1 MGHSG
6 RGPVGSSDSPI
17 ATIDTEMMCELQKTF
32 VSVSEVTQGPWLK
45 TESNTIYALHERS
58 GLGGRVAKCN
68 RMWLHVYF
76 DRDVPEAEQQAT
88 VDAIAAVPEM
98 LAAIKAKAVR

>member
-1 MGHSG
+1 MVRKSAITSRVPSRGKTVNAEHIELMRGKNSHS
-6 RGPVGSSDSPI
+6 DI
-17 ATIDTEMMCELQKTF
+17 TA
-32 VSVSEVTQGPWLK
+32 GPWLK

-58 GLGGRVAKCN
+58 ALGGKVVKCN

-88 VDAIAAVPEM
+88 VDAIAQVPEM
-98 LAAIKAKAVR
+98 LAAIRANAVR

>member
-1 MGHSG
+1 
-6 RGPVGSSDSPI
+6 
-17 ATIDTEMMCELQKTF
+17 
-32 VSVSEVTQGPWLK
+32 
-45 TESNTIYALHERS
+45 
-58 GLGGRVAKCN
+58 
-68 RMWLHVYF
+68 LHVYF

>member
-1 MGHSG
+1 M
-6 RGPVGSSDSPI
+6 SDI
-17 ATIDTEMMCELQKTF
+17 
-32 VSVSEVTQGPWLK
+32 TQGPWLK

-58 GLGGRVAKCN
+58 GLGGRVVKCN

-98 LAAIKAKAVR
+98 LAALKSNAAR